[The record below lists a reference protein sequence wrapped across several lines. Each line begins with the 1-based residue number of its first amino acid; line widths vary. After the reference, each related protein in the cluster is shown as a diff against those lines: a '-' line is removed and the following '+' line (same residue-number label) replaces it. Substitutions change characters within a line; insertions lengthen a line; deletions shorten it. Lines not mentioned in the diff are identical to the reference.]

1 MKENFMQWT
10 NAEVIAQFRAEH
22 PHKIEEGATL
32 LLPDIDQWF
41 EVVGHVFWKKK
52 GADYT
57 RVGLVWRSECA
68 VCSAE
73 YEFNTYR
80 KFDYLTRTC
89 PEHRGQWRAPKP
101 DKPAKVAKPTQP
113 VKRRGALETQILR
126 HRDELS
132 VVSDRIG
139 MDLFVRGVAAL
150 LKAPEG
156 RDTRRQSVI
165 RSVQTLVKVGDLQV
179 EDGAVL
185 L

>member
-1 MKENFMQWT
+1 MQWT

-113 VKRRGALETQILR
+113 VKRRGALEMQILR

-132 VVSDRIG
+132 VLSDRIDV
-139 MDLFVRGVAAL
+139 DLFARGVVAL

-165 RSVQTLVKVGDLQV
+165 RSLQTLVKVGDLQV
-179 EDGAVL
+179 EDGTVL